1 MPRQILIE
9 VKIKSQKPKL
19 TFNSKNLLEK
29 ISGKNCPQGFYNH
42 SALFGSS
49 RKSMIVL
56 LIPIAALI
64 CVFD

>member
-29 ISGKNCPQGFYNH
+29 ISGKNCSQGF
-42 SALFGSS
+42 L
-49 RKSMIVL
+49 
-56 LIPIAALI
+56 
-64 CVFD
+64 